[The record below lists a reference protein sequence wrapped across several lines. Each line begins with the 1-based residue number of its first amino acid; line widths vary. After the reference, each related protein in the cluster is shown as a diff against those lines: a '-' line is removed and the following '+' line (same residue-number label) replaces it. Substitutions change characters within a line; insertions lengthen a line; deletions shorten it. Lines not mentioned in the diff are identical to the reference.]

1 MTVEWVDLPEAA
13 EVSAKVAALSRNH
26 LRPEGFVSDEDVAY
40 AAALRRAHS
49 GTGPAATAA
58 MARDIATNWRQLTR
72 EKIDAL
78 LARVR
83 AQEERLARARTAE
96 PSAAATSAAAL
107 AAAPAPAVVP
117 PDAPAGAPAT
127 KRRRGAARTG

>member
-1 MTVEWVDLPEAA
+1 MDLPEAA
-13 EVSAKVAALSRNH
+13 EVSAKVAAVSRNH

-40 AAALRRAHS
+40 AAALRRAHP
-49 GTGPAATAA
+49 GAGPAATAA

-83 AQEERLARARTAE
+83 AQEERLARECAAE
-96 PSAAATSAAAL
+96 PSAAAASAAAL
-107 AAAPAPAVVP
+107 AAAPVPASLP
-117 PDAPAGAPAT
+117 ADAPAAAPAAE
-127 KRRRGAARTG
+127 RRRGATRTR

>member
-1 MTVEWVDLPEAA
+1 MDLPEAA
-13 EVSAKVAALSRNH
+13 EVSAKVAAVSRNH

-40 AAALRRAHS
+40 AAALRRAHP
-49 GTGPAATAA
+49 GAGPAATAA

-83 AQEERLARARTAE
+83 AQEERLAHERAAE
-96 PSAAATSAAAL
+96 PSAAAASAAAL
-107 AAAPAPAVVP
+107 AAAPVPASLP
-117 PDAPAGAPAT
+117 ADAPAAAPAAG
-127 KRRRGAARTG
+127 RRRGAARTG